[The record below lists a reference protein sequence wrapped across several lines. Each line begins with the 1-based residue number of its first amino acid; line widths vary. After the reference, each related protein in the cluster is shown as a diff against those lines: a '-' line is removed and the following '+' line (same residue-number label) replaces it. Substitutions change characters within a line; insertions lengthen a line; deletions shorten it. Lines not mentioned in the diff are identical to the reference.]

1 MAFARARKIIFL
13 WLAGLGLSGC
23 AVTAQITNTPRSTV
37 EQQLLARALERA
49 MANLDVSAFAG
60 KTVFVEF
67 AGLTPDKDFARE
79 YFIAWLESRQ
89 ARVTANPAQ
98 AELRLKVIASV
109 IGVDQ
114 GQNFIGSPAF
124 TVPLI
129 GFTVPEI
136 AVFKDVKHN
145 GYAELKIFAID
156 AASGNFVSE
165 SAPAVGKSNH
175 DDFTLL
181 IVVHFTRTDLEKEKW
196 DLGA

>member
-1 MAFARARKIIFL
+1 MKLARARQAI
-13 WLAGLGLSGC
+13 GLSLSILCLAGC
-23 AVTAQITNTPRSTV
+23 AVTAQITNTPRSTI

-60 KTVFVEF
+60 KTVSVEF

-79 YFIAWLESRQ
+79 YFIAWLESRK
-89 ARVTANPAQ
+89 ARVTINPAQ

-181 IVVHFTRTDLEKEKW
+181 IVVHFTRSDLEKEQW